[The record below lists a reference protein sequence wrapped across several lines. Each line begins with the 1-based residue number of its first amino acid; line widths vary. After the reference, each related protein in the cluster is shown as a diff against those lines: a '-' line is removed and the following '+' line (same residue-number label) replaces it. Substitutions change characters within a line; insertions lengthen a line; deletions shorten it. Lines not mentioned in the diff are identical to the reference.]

1 MTGLINASNYYLEFI
16 KRYNAK
22 GTINFTNQHIK
33 NLLSFF
39 GNIDLEKIKSNNVYQ
54 YIDYLKNKGNSNN
67 TINKKIALLKRIM
80 KHNEITQNDVFKIK
94 KLKET
99 LVTYGILDKNIDI
112 NLIIK
117 NCTLKQKIIISLLK
131 DTGIRVNEL
140 LNIETKNCDLINR
153 TIFLEKTKTNKTRYV
168 YFTKETK
175 SYLEK
180 YLKNIKSKLL
190 LQNTT
195 ISAIECWMRRLRKK
209 YNLKNLSPHRF
220 RHSFSTNL
228 YNNGCDILYIS
239 HILGHSSV
247 ETTKRYIHTNTKQ
260 ELSIYDKYMPK

>member
-1 MTGLINASNYYLEFI
+1 MTGLIEASNNYLEYI
-16 KRYNAK
+16 KRYNSK
-22 GTINFTNQHIK
+22 GTINFTSQHTK

-39 GNIDLEKIKSNNVYQ
+39 GNIDLEEIKPNDVYE
-54 YIDYLKNKGNSNN
+54 YIDYLKNKGNGNN
-67 TINKKIALLKRIM
+67 TINKKIALLKRII
-80 KHNEITQNDVFKIK
+80 KHNEIKQNDIFKIK

-99 LVTYGILDKNIDI
+99 FKTYGILDKNINI

-117 NCTLKQKIIISLLK
+117 NCNLKQKVIICLFK
-131 DTGIRVNEL
+131 DTGIRINEL
-140 LNIETKNCDLINR
+140 LNIETKNCDLIHR

-247 ETTKRYIHTNTKQ
+247 ETTKRYIHTNTSQ
-260 ELSIYDKYMPK
+260 ELNIYDKYMS